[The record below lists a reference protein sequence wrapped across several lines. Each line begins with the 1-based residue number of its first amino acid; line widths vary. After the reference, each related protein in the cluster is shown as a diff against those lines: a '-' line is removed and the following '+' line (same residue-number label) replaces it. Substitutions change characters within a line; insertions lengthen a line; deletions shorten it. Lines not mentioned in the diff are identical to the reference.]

1 MLTWKV
7 YHLNLE
13 FGDEDDDYSL
23 LLAPKVLESV
33 NQYAK
38 CRLSYNLLLSTDYVA
53 QKCPYRCSIH
63 FKYVR

>member
-1 MLTWKV
+1 MSDTI
-7 YHLNLE
+7 NLE

-38 CRLSYNLLLSTDYVA
+38 C
-53 QKCPYRCSIH
+53 QCSILIQ
-63 FKYVR
+63 VREVRVTWGKCWGYSVQLCT